1 MLILFRLQMEWLQV
15 LNKVVA
21 VIMLLMDSWMK
32 FLLIDVIASFF
43 KVTSDLQHN
52 YHTILHRNI
61 AIIMPVTHDLPVLGY
76 NLHLK
81 CLNLLMCNN
90 NINSILENFL
100 TEQLI
105 SLWTLPIVH
114 LRQVILTLWACGVRG
129 ME

>member
-1 MLILFRLQMEWLQV
+1 MEWHQV

-21 VIMLLMDSWMK
+21 VIMLLMGSWMK
-32 FLLIDVIASFF
+32 FLLIGVIASFF
-43 KVTSDLQHN
+43 KVTSDLQYN

-61 AIIMPVTHDLPVLGY
+61 AIIMPVTHDLPILGS
-76 NLHLK
+76 NLYLK

-90 NINSILENFL
+90 NSNSILENFF

-105 SLWTLPIVH
+105 SLWTLPVVH
-114 LRQVILTLWACGVRG
+114 PREVMLTLWACGLRG